1 MTEES
6 LPTEVWHKLR
16 DEHQAKV
23 MPWITPRL
31 ERRSRHESHP
41 VDDFLFEYYPI
52 STNKLLT
59 WHPGFGISL
68 QAIDD
73 EVEAFP
79 SGSYEFADGKI
90 QIQSEWLTKNQ
101 EAASNLLNFLTKT
114 QERPIR
120 SGCFGLHEWAMVLG
134 SDEVRHEKWPLR
146 LSQEQIRATID
157 EVGLR
162 CTHFDAFRFFTPTAA
177 PLNPLQLTPIDR
189 NDVEQ
194 PGCLHANMDLYKH
207 AQRFAPIFGSNIV
220 RAAFALAK
228 DIRTVDMQTAP
239 YDLADLGVIPI
250 PVETQAGRDEFAN
263 QQLQF
268 AGRAQI
274 LRTALIDV
282 LKSGYVSAE
291 IKG

>member
-1 MTEES
+1 MTEEL

-16 DEHQAKV
+16 DEHKVKV

-59 WHPGFGISL
+59 WHAGFGISL
-68 QAIDD
+68 HAIED
-73 EVEAFP
+73 EVDAFP
-79 SGSYEFADGKI
+79 SGSYEFVDSKI
-90 QIQSEWLTKNQ
+90 QIQNEWLAKNQ
-101 EAASNLLNFLTKT
+101 EAAINLLSFLTKT
-114 QERPIR
+114 QERPVR

-239 YDLADLGVIPI
+239 YDLAELGVIPI

-268 AGRAQI
+268 ASRAQI